1 MLAVGGLFVPGP
13 AWLSAL
19 ADPDAAS
26 EFLGQLWQVIG
37 ATAGLAVAV
46 VFFVFQGIAMT
57 RPTAMR
63 DAGVAG
69 PFRLLIYLGIAA
81 LLTVGLDLLGFGYD
95 APGGW
100 AAAWATCIA
109 GVSIATLA
117 LLFSVM
123 LRAMD
128 VSRLQARRLRM
139 IARQAAQ
146 HVEAEARL
154 RVGLTLL
161 DKLQGPGEFKL
172 RVLGANGQPSNAVSA
187 ERPGTVVD
195 INLSLLQEL
204 SRRAQVAGHPAPQ
217 LFVYIGCDVAEGT
230 PLISIEDPQS
240 LKIARRVVTIRPART
255 EEPKLDLNRLASE
268 LHGEAIQAIRG
279 ARLSTYDELAEAQA
293 SLLLA
298 IPETW
303 ERKFGQQYTS
313 DLASGI
319 FPLARGPI
327 DRVSRNIYEQVTTSL
342 SVDVREIAL
351 SAAYQPIR
359 IASRAA
365 SVGAVGLVN
374 EMMRVSRGLGT
385 LPSTGQIATLVR
397 DHAWLNFWNLLQFI
411 ICPLVEDS
419 SATAERRRQ
428 AVDMVI
434 YGLQTIAEITKGA
447 IDSRDGAMFAEVNR
461 AWGHIHE
468 FWLDVQVAEYLPESL
483 DKDLAVT
490 IRDKRDQLQF
500 TVACWLIHRL
510 LANPDSPQLVTM
522 LEHARMPYSN
532 PAQIPRSAALA
543 GADERQEVLSDWIMS
558 ELPSGEMHN
567 IDSQTPL
574 LSTTA
579 LLLLAS
585 MSPRGQTLDPS
596 PWLLSNRQELLQ
608 MVESLS
614 TRSDIPTMLAPT
626 AADFDSVVAATK
638 SAIAE
643 AAARQAQIDD
653 NALIAATIP
662 DEVRQPR
669 C

>member
-1 MLAVGGLFVPGP
+1 V
-13 AWLSAL
+13 
-19 ADPDAAS
+19 
-26 EFLGQLWQVIG
+26 FLGQLWQVIG

-46 VFFVFQGIAMT
+46 VFFVFQGIATT

-81 LLTVGLDLLGFGYD
+81 LLTVGLDLLGFGHD

-117 LLFSVM
+117 LVFSVM

-128 VSRLQARRLRM
+128 LSRLQARRLRM

-161 DKLQGPGEFKL
+161 DKLQGPGEFEL
-172 RVLGANGQPSNAVSA
+172 RVFGANGQPSNAVSA
-187 ERPGTVVD
+187 ERAGNVVD
-195 INLSLLQEL
+195 INLSLLQKL
-204 SRRAQVAGHPAPQ
+204 SRRAQVAGHPTPQ

-230 PLISIEDPQS
+230 PLIRVDDPQS
-240 LKIARRVVTIRPART
+240 LKIARRVVTVRPAHT
-255 EEPKLDLNRLASE
+255 DQPKLDLNRLANE

-279 ARLSTYDELAEAQA
+279 ARLDTYDELAEAQA

-303 ERKFGQQYTS
+303 DRRFGQKYTS

-327 DRVSRNIYEQVTTSL
+327 DRVSRNIYEQVTVSL
-342 SVDVREIAL
+342 SVDVREVAF

-359 IASRAA
+359 IASRAV

-374 EMMRVSRGLGT
+374 EMMRVSRGLAT

-397 DHAWLNFWNLLQFI
+397 NHAWLTFWNMVQFI
-411 ICPLVEDS
+411 ICPRVDDS
-419 SATAERRRQ
+419 SATEERRRQ
-428 AVDMVI
+428 AVDMVT
-434 YGLQTIAEITKGA
+434 YGLQSIAEIAKGA
-447 IDSRDGAMFAEVNR
+447 IDSRDAAMFAEVNR

-468 FWLDVQVAEYLPESL
+468 FWLDAQAAEYMPESL

-490 IRDKRDQLQF
+490 VRDKRDQLQF
-500 TVACWLIHRL
+500 IVACWLIHRL

-522 LEHARMPYSN
+522 LEQARMPYSK
-532 PAQIPRSAALA
+532 PAQIPRYAALA
-543 GADERQEVLSDWIMS
+543 GADEREELLSDWIML
-558 ELPSGEMHN
+558 ELPSGETHI

-585 MSPRGQTLDPS
+585 MPARGQTLDPS
-596 PWLLSNRQELLQ
+596 PGS
-608 MVESLS
+608 
-614 TRSDIPTMLAPT
+614 
-626 AADFDSVVAATK
+626 
-638 SAIAE
+638 
-643 AAARQAQIDD
+643 
-653 NALIAATIP
+653 
-662 DEVRQPR
+662 
-669 C
+669 